1 MICITSYAEKNNQ
14 YSNVC
19 PCMYG
24 QQPDIAAFLEK
35 ESLAKD
41 DLSTGEKS
49 SVEVIPGMFTT
60 YRNGDR
66 LYWEVPDSLLGREFA
81 VTTTILAAP
90 ARPYR
95 DMEKKF
101 GYAGDMIGPVF
112 FSLRKRGDELWM
124 VDPLNERIVEGTVGT
139 YARIAAQRGND
150 RLYKALPIRAKS
162 ERSSLVEVGSILK
175 DFPLFTLDI
184 VSFDLSIGSRQ
195 RDKDHIKEITG
206 YQDRLLFHI
215 SRKYGSSSLRLP
227 GQPETPSYIGDWDT
241 GLCIRLLSEQ
251 PLEAVT
257 ADGGSYFAIGKE
269 VFEGDNPSRRKAFI
283 KRWRLEVRPEDRE
296 RYMKGEL
303 VEPVQPIIF
312 YIDRNTPEKYIN
324 CIVEAVRDWQPAFE
338 QAGFKNAIDACL
350 APTAEE
356 NPEFSIYDSS
366 YPFISW
372 KISGLNNAY
381 GPTPCESRSGEI
393 IACHIGIF
401 SSVLNLVQK
410 WYFVQCG
417 ANDPQAWDIVLPDS
431 LQYELIKLV
440 LTHEVGHTLGLE
452 HNFLGS
458 SHYSIEQLRDNEFLN
473 RNGIGTSIMD
483 YVRCNY
489 ALRPGDKVDLKN
501 RRVRIGKYDR
511 WAIEWGYRIFP
522 GKDAKEREKNR
533 RSWNEKQQQNPWL
546 HFSAGVDVESQME
559 DLGNDHV
566 AINTQGIENLKY
578 ICAQPEAWR
587 VTDKVSLHVL
597 QGRYQSV
604 IQHYT
609 DWVRHVLS
617 HFGGKR
623 LAGLENDNI
632 YLPEKADYN
641 RKALKFVQTYFLQPP
656 VWLFNESLTTP
667 LELNAAKELEHF
679 YEGLMPDLIR
689 SLRKVEE
696 SENACEGMLSVDE
709 FLQGV
714 HEGLF
719 TERTDSTSVDSALV
733 DAAKH
738 KIQALYVSSLL
749 KLTETPEKVP
759 SSRLLI
765 AARQALKKINNEKGI
780 ERDL

>member
-1 MICITSYAEKNNQ
+1 MSVF
-14 YSNVC
+14 VC
-19 PCMYG
+19 TCMYG
-24 QQPDIAAFLEK
+24 QQPDIAAFLER
-35 ESLAKD
+35 ESSAKD

-112 FSLRKRGDELWM
+112 FSLRKQGDELWM
-124 VDPLNERIVEGTVGT
+124 VDPLNERIVEGTAGT

-162 ERSSLVEVGSILK
+162 ERSSLVEVGSVLK

-269 VFEGDNPSRRKAFI
+269 VFEGNNPSRRKAFI
-283 KRWRLEVRPEDRE
+283 KRSRLEVRPEDRE

-410 WYFVQCG
+410 WYFAQCG

-522 GKDAKEREKNR
+522 GKDAREREKNR

-587 VTDKVSLHVL
+587 VADKVSLHVL
-597 QGRYQSV
+597 QGRYQSI

-609 DWVRHVLS
+609 NWVRHVLS

-749 KLTETPEKVP
+749 KLTENPEKVP

-765 AARQALKKINNEKGI
+765 AVRQALKKINNEKGI

>member
-1 MICITSYAEKNNQ
+1 MSVF
-14 YSNVC
+14 VC
-19 PCMYG
+19 TCMYG

>member
-1 MICITSYAEKNNQ
+1 MSVF
-14 YSNVC
+14 VC
-19 PCMYG
+19 TCMYG
-24 QQPDIAAFLEK
+24 QQPDIAAFLER
-35 ESLAKD
+35 ESSAKD

-90 ARPYR
+90 ACPYR

-112 FSLRKRGDELWM
+112 FSLRKQGDELWM
-124 VDPLNERIVEGTVGT
+124 VDPLNERIVEGTAGT

-195 RDKDHIKEITG
+195 RGKDHIKEITG

-215 SRKYGSSSLRLP
+215 SRKYGNSSLRLP

-410 WYFVQCG
+410 WYFAQCG

-511 WAIEWGYRIFP
+511 WAIEWGYRIFQ
-522 GKDAKEREKNR
+522 GKDAREREKNR

-566 AINTQGIENLKY
+566 AINAQGIENLKY

-587 VTDKVSLHVL
+587 VADKVSLHVL
-597 QGRYQSV
+597 QGRYQSIV
-604 IQHYT
+604 QHYT
-609 DWVRHVLS
+609 NWVRHVLS

-719 TERTDSTSVDSALV
+719 TERTDSTSVDSTLV

-738 KIQALYVSSLL
+738 KIQTLYVSSLL
-749 KLTETPEKVP
+749 KLTENPEKVP

>member
-1 MICITSYAEKNNQ
+1 MSVF
-14 YSNVC
+14 VC
-19 PCMYG
+19 TCMYG
-24 QQPDIAAFLEK
+24 QQPDIAAFFEK
-35 ESLAKD
+35 ESFAKD

-81 VTTTILAAP
+81 VTTTILATP
-90 ARPYR
+90 ACPYR

-112 FSLRKRGDELWM
+112 FSLRKQGDELWM
-124 VDPLNERIVEGTVGT
+124 VDPLNERIVEGTAGT

-162 ERSSLVEVGSILK
+162 ERSSLVEVGSVLK

-195 RDKDHIKEITG
+195 RGKDHIKEITG

-215 SRKYGSSSLRLP
+215 SRKYGNSSLRLP

-410 WYFVQCG
+410 WYFAQCG

-522 GKDAKEREKNR
+522 GKDAREREKNR

-609 DWVRHVLS
+609 NWVRHVLS

-749 KLTETPEKVP
+749 KLTENPEKVS

>member
-1 MICITSYAEKNNQ
+1 MSVF
-14 YSNVC
+14 VC
-19 PCMYG
+19 TCMYG

-522 GKDAKEREKNR
+522 GKDAREREKNR

-587 VTDKVSLHVL
+587 VTDKVSLYVL

-714 HEGLF
+714 HERLF

>member
-1 MICITSYAEKNNQ
+1 MSVF
-14 YSNVC
+14 VC
-19 PCMYG
+19 TCVYG

-162 ERSSLVEVGSILK
+162 ERSSLVEVGSVLK

-215 SRKYGSSSLRLP
+215 SRKYGNSLLRLP

-296 RYMKGEL
+296 KYMKGEL

-410 WYFVQCG
+410 WYFAQCG

-511 WAIEWGYRIFP
+511 WAIEWGYRIFQ
-522 GKDAKEREKNR
+522 GKDAWEREKNR
-533 RSWNEKQQQNPWL
+533 RSWNEKQQQNPLL

-578 ICAQPEAWR
+578 ICAQPEVWR
-587 VTDKVSLHVL
+587 VADKVSLHVL
-597 QGRYQSV
+597 QGRYQSIV
-604 IQHYT
+604 QHYT
-609 DWVRHVLS
+609 DWVRHILS

-623 LAGLENDNI
+623 LAGLDNDNI

-719 TERTDSTSVDSALV
+719 TERTDSTSVDSTLV

-738 KIQALYVSSLL
+738 KIQTLYVSSLL
-749 KLTETPEKVP
+749 KLTENPEKVP

>member
-1 MICITSYAEKNNQ
+1 MSVF
-14 YSNVC
+14 VC
-19 PCMYG
+19 TCMYG
-24 QQPDIAAFLEK
+24 QQPDIAAFFEK
-35 ESLAKD
+35 ESFAKD

-81 VTTTILAAP
+81 VTTTILATP
-90 ARPYR
+90 ACPYR

-112 FSLRKRGDELWM
+112 FSLRKQGDELWM
-124 VDPLNERIVEGTVGT
+124 VDPLNERIVEGTAGT

-162 ERSSLVEVGSILK
+162 ERSSLVEVGSVLK

-215 SRKYGSSSLRLP
+215 SRKYGNSSLRLP

-269 VFEGDNPSRRKAFI
+269 VFEGDNPSRWKAFI

-410 WYFVQCG
+410 WYFAQCG

-440 LTHEVGHTLGLE
+440 LTHEVGHTLGLD
-452 HNFLGS
+452 S

-511 WAIEWGYRIFP
+511 WAIEWGYRIFQ
-522 GKDAKEREKNR
+522 GKDAREREKNR

-566 AINTQGIENLKY
+566 AINAQGIENLKY

-587 VTDKVSLHVL
+587 VTDKVSLYVL
-597 QGRYQSV
+597 QGRYQSI
-604 IQHYT
+604 IQHYIN
-609 DWVRHVLS
+609 WVRHVLS

-749 KLTETPEKVP
+749 KLTENPEKVP

>member
-1 MICITSYAEKNNQ
+1 MSVF
-14 YSNVC
+14 VC
-19 PCMYG
+19 TCMYG
-24 QQPDIAAFLEK
+24 QQSDIAAFLER
-35 ESLAKD
+35 ESSAKD

-66 LYWEVPDSLLGREFA
+66 LYLEVPDSLLGREFA

-90 ARPYR
+90 ACPYR

-112 FSLRKRGDELWM
+112 FSLRKQGDELWM
-124 VDPLNERIVEGTVGT
+124 VDPLNERIVEGTAGT

-162 ERSSLVEVGSILK
+162 ERSSLVEVGSVLK

-215 SRKYGSSSLRLP
+215 SRKYGNSSLRLP

-410 WYFVQCG
+410 WYFAQCG

-522 GKDAKEREKNR
+522 GKDAREREKNR

-587 VTDKVSLHVL
+587 VADKVSLHVL
-597 QGRYQSV
+597 QGRYQSIV
-604 IQHYT
+604 QHYT
-609 DWVRHVLS
+609 NWVRHVFS

-738 KIQALYVSSLL
+738 KIQTLYVSSLL
-749 KLTETPEKVP
+749 KLTENPEKVP

>member
-1 MICITSYAEKNNQ
+1 MSVF
-14 YSNVC
+14 VC
-19 PCMYG
+19 TCMYG

-112 FSLRKRGDELWM
+112 FSLRKQGDELWM

-410 WYFVQCG
+410 WYFAQCG

-522 GKDAKEREKNR
+522 GKDAREREKNR

-578 ICAQPEAWR
+578 ICVQPEAWR
-587 VTDKVSLHVL
+587 VADKVSLHVL
-597 QGRYQSV
+597 QGRYQSI
-604 IQHYT
+604 IQHYIN
-609 DWVRHVLS
+609 WVRHVLS

-738 KIQALYVSSLL
+738 KIQTLYVSSLL
-749 KLTETPEKVP
+749 KLTENPEKVP

>member
-1 MICITSYAEKNNQ
+1 MSVF
-14 YSNVC
+14 VC
-19 PCMYG
+19 TCMYG
-24 QQPDIAAFLEK
+24 QQPDIAAFLER
-35 ESLAKD
+35 ESSAKD

-112 FSLRKRGDELWM
+112 FSLRKQGNELWM
-124 VDPLNERIVEGTVGT
+124 VDPLNERIVEGTAGT

-162 ERSSLVEVGSILK
+162 ERSSLVEVGSVLK

-338 QAGFKNAIDACL
+338 QAGFENAIDACL

-410 WYFVQCG
+410 WYFAQCG
-417 ANDPQAWDIVLPDS
+417 ANDPQAWDIVLTDS

-489 ALRPGDKVDLKN
+489 ALRLGDKVDLKN

-511 WAIEWGYRIFP
+511 WAIEWGYRIFQ
-522 GKDAKEREKNR
+522 GKDAREREKNR

-566 AINTQGIENLKY
+566 AINAQGIENLKY

-587 VTDKVSLHVL
+587 VADKVSLHVL
-597 QGRYQSV
+597 QGRYQSI

-738 KIQALYVSSLL
+738 KIQTLYVSSLL
-749 KLTETPEKVP
+749 KLTENPEKVP

>member
-1 MICITSYAEKNNQ
+1 MSVF
-14 YSNVC
+14 VC
-19 PCMYG
+19 TCMYG
-24 QQPDIAAFLEK
+24 QQPDIAAFLER
-35 ESLAKD
+35 ESSAKD

-60 YRNGDR
+60 YRNGDH

-90 ARPYR
+90 ACPYR

-112 FSLRKRGDELWM
+112 FSLRKQGDELWM
-124 VDPLNERIVEGTVGT
+124 VDPLNERIVEGTAGT

-162 ERSSLVEVGSILK
+162 ERSSLVEVGSVLK

-215 SRKYGSSSLRLP
+215 SRKYGNSSLRLP

-489 ALRPGDKVDLKN
+489 ALRLGDKVDLKN

-511 WAIEWGYRIFP
+511 WAIEWGYRIFQ
-522 GKDAKEREKNR
+522 GKDAREREKNR
-533 RSWNEKQQQNPWL
+533 RSWNEKQQQNPLL

-566 AINTQGIENLKY
+566 AINAQGIENLKY

-587 VTDKVSLHVL
+587 VADKVSLHVL
-597 QGRYQSV
+597 QGRYQSIV
-604 IQHYT
+604 QHYT

-738 KIQALYVSSLL
+738 KIQTLYVSSLL
-749 KLTETPEKVP
+749 KLTENPEKVP

>member
-1 MICITSYAEKNNQ
+1 MSVF
-14 YSNVC
+14 VC
-19 PCMYG
+19 SCVYG

-410 WYFVQCG
+410 WYFAQCG

-511 WAIEWGYRIFP
+511 WAIEWGYRIFQ
-522 GKDAKEREKNR
+522 GKDAREREKNR
-533 RSWNEKQQQNPWL
+533 RSWNEKQQQNPLL

-566 AINTQGIENLKY
+566 AINAQGIENLKY

-587 VTDKVSLHVL
+587 VADKVSLHVL
-597 QGRYQSV
+597 QGRYQSIV
-604 IQHYT
+604 QHYT
-609 DWVRHVLS
+609 NWVRHVLS

-719 TERTDSTSVDSALV
+719 TERMDSTSVDSTLV

-738 KIQALYVSSLL
+738 KIQTLYVSSLL

>member
-1 MICITSYAEKNNQ
+1 MSVF
-14 YSNVC
+14 VC
-19 PCMYG
+19 TCMYG
-24 QQPDIAAFLEK
+24 QQSDIAAFLER
-35 ESLAKD
+35 ESSAKD

-90 ARPYR
+90 ACPYR

-112 FSLRKRGDELWM
+112 FSLRKQGDELWM
-124 VDPLNERIVEGTVGT
+124 VDPLNERIVEGTAGT

-162 ERSSLVEVGSILK
+162 ERSSLVEVGSVLK

-215 SRKYGSSSLRLP
+215 SRKYGNSSLRLP

-251 PLEAVT
+251 PLEAVM

-410 WYFVQCG
+410 WYFAQCG

-511 WAIEWGYRIFP
+511 WAIEWGYRIFL
-522 GKDAKEREKNR
+522 GKDAREREKNR

-587 VTDKVSLHVL
+587 VADKVSLHVL
-597 QGRYQSV
+597 QGRYQSIV
-604 IQHYT
+604 QHYT
-609 DWVRHVLS
+609 NWVRHVFS

-749 KLTETPEKVP
+749 KLTENPEKVS

>member
-1 MICITSYAEKNNQ
+1 MSVF
-14 YSNVC
+14 VC
-19 PCMYG
+19 TCMYG

-95 DMEKKF
+95 DMEKNF

>member
-1 MICITSYAEKNNQ
+1 MSVF
-14 YSNVC
+14 VC
-19 PCMYG
+19 TCMYG
-24 QQPDIAAFLEK
+24 QQSDIAAFLER
-35 ESLAKD
+35 ESSAKD

-90 ARPYR
+90 ACPYR

-112 FSLRKRGDELWM
+112 FSLRKQGDELWM
-124 VDPLNERIVEGTVGT
+124 VDPLNERIVEGTAGT

-162 ERSSLVEVGSILK
+162 ERSSLVEVGSVLK

-215 SRKYGSSSLRLP
+215 SRKYGNSSLRLP

-251 PLEAVT
+251 PLEAVM

-410 WYFVQCG
+410 WYFAQCG
-417 ANDPQAWDIVLPDS
+417 ANDPQAWTSYCRILCNMN
-431 LQYELIKLV
+431 L
-440 LTHEVGHTLGLE
+440 
-452 HNFLGS
+452 S
-458 SHYSIEQLRDNEFLN
+458 SW
-473 RNGIGTSIMD
+473 
-483 YVRCNY
+483 C
-489 ALRPGDKVDLKN
+489 
-501 RRVRIGKYDR
+501 
-511 WAIEWGYRIFP
+511 
-522 GKDAKEREKNR
+522 
-533 RSWNEKQQQNPWL
+533 
-546 HFSAGVDVESQME
+546 
-559 DLGNDHV
+559 
-566 AINTQGIENLKY
+566 
-578 ICAQPEAWR
+578 
-587 VTDKVSLHVL
+587 
-597 QGRYQSV
+597 
-604 IQHYT
+604 
-609 DWVRHVLS
+609 
-617 HFGGKR
+617 
-623 LAGLENDNI
+623 
-632 YLPEKADYN
+632 
-641 RKALKFVQTYFLQPP
+641 
-656 VWLFNESLTTP
+656 
-667 LELNAAKELEHF
+667 
-679 YEGLMPDLIR
+679 
-689 SLRKVEE
+689 
-696 SENACEGMLSVDE
+696 
-709 FLQGV
+709 
-714 HEGLF
+714 
-719 TERTDSTSVDSALV
+719 
-733 DAAKH
+733 
-738 KIQALYVSSLL
+738 
-749 KLTETPEKVP
+749 
-759 SSRLLI
+759 
-765 AARQALKKINNEKGI
+765 
-780 ERDL
+780 

>member
-1 MICITSYAEKNNQ
+1 MSVF
-14 YSNVC
+14 VC
-19 PCMYG
+19 TCVYG
-24 QQPDIAAFLEK
+24 QQPDIAAFLER
-35 ESLAKD
+35 ESSAKD
-41 DLSTGEKS
+41 DLSTGKKS

-112 FSLRKRGDELWM
+112 FSLRKQGDELWM
-124 VDPLNERIVEGTVGT
+124 VDPLNERIVEGTAGT

-410 WYFVQCG
+410 WYFAQCG

-511 WAIEWGYRIFP
+511 WAIEWGYRIFQ
-522 GKDAKEREKNR
+522 GKDAREREKNR
-533 RSWNEKQQQNPWL
+533 RSWNEKQQQNPLL

-566 AINTQGIENLKY
+566 AINAQGIENLKY

-587 VTDKVSLHVL
+587 VADKVSLHVL
-597 QGRYQSV
+597 QGRYQSIV
-604 IQHYT
+604 QHYT

-738 KIQALYVSSLL
+738 KIQTLYVSSLL
-749 KLTETPEKVP
+749 KLTENPEKVP